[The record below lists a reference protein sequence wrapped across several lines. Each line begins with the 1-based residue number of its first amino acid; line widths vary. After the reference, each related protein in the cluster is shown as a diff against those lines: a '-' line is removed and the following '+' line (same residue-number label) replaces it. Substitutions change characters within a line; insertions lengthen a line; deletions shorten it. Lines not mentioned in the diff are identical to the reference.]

1 MSRKQSI
8 APVRAFK
15 ARGNYVIGVLQK
27 NADPNAFNPTFRKTP
42 ATLSGKAL
50 RDRLRCRTLD
60 DFFEQNPLKLP
71 PQTVH
76 IFEVQPDGSRKYVG
90 EGTPQ
95 RFVPNSG
102 LNDYLDATP
111 QPAQNV
117 QPGELIPRHFYTED
131 REDYGRS
138 NRVADNYNQRHTSY
152 LEERLRET
160 ESRLEHERQVTAA
173 LQEKL
178 REAETKA
185 TMYERMYQQERSE
198 RQLEQRVRTEVE
210 TQAEKIIREEQNK
223 GGGMADMFS
232 SALTALPTII
242 SLFKGDDEKSSGTQ
256 QAPTRQPPP
265 PQQQPQGVSGIVPS
279 RRPPAPTRNGFA
291 PADVQEF

>member
-1 MSRKQSI
+1 MSRKRSI
-8 APVRAFK
+8 APVRIFK

-27 NADPNAFNPTFRKTP
+27 NADPNAYNPTFRKTP

-95 RFVPNSG
+95 RAIPGTG
-102 LNDYLDATP
+102 LNDYFDAP

-131 REDYGRS
+131 RDDYGRN
-138 NRVADNYNQRHTSY
+138 NRVSDGYSERHTSY

-160 ESRLEHERQVTAA
+160 ETRLEHERQVTAA

-185 TMYERMYQQERSE
+185 TMYERMFQQERSE

-223 GGGMADMFS
+223 GGGLADIFT
-232 SALTALPTII
+232 SALQALPTVI
-242 SLFKGDDEKSSGTQ
+242 SLFKGDDEKNTTASG
-256 QAPTRQPPP
+256 PPP
-265 PQQQPQGVSGIVPS
+265 PRQQPPQQSQGVSGGIVPS

-291 PADVQEF
+291 TADVQEI